1 MIYNLYY
8 KKELRLIVLE
18 PTDSIVE
25 CWHLGDHRCQLSRF
39 GCRMR
44 ERNYHA
50 TLCKSRRLLLFL
62 ILTANIGTSFQTKCL
77 KQEGI
82 FKLILEKFTDLCIPS
97 CVNLGELFILSVP
110 QILHL

>member
-8 KKELRLIVLE
+8 KKELRLIVSE

-25 CWHLGDHRCQLSRF
+25 CRDLGDPRCQLSRF

-50 TLCKSRRLLLFL
+50 NLCKSRQLLLFL
-62 ILTANIGTSFQTKCL
+62 TLTANIGKSFQTKCL

-82 FKLILEKFTDLCIPS
+82 FKLILEKFTDCAFL
-97 CVNLGELFILSVP
+97 VV
-110 QILHL
+110 

>member
-18 PTDSIVE
+18 PTVE
-25 CWHLGDHRCQLSRF
+25 CRDPGDPRCQLSRF

-44 ERNYHA
+44 ESNYHA
-50 TLCKSRRLLLFL
+50 NLCKSRQLLLFL
-62 ILTANIGTSFQTKCL
+62 ILTANIGKSFQTKCL

-82 FKLILEKFTDLCIPS
+82 FKLILEKFTDCAFL
-97 CVNLGELFILSVP
+97 VV
-110 QILHL
+110 